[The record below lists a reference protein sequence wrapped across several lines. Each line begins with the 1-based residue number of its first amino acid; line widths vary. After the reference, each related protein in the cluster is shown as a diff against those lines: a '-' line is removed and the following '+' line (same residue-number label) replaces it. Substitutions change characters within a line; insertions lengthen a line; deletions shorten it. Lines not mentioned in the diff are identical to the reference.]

1 MKGWLVTRFQHLP
14 VDLSPYVSSCGVFR
28 PAVALRC
35 SFEKRRTVHRDSKG
49 LLRYPFGVFI
59 RGLCGSRGWERMTR
73 RWMEGSFLN
82 S

>member
-1 MKGWLVTRFQHLP
+1 MKGWLATRLQHLP
-14 VDLSPYVSSCGVFR
+14 VDLFPYVSSCGVFR
-28 PAVALRC
+28 PAVVLRC
-35 SFEKRRTVHRDSKG
+35 SFKKRRTVHRDSKG

-59 RGLCGSRGWERMTR
+59 YSRCGNGGWEWKTQ